1 MGPLKDIKVI
11 EMAGIGPA
19 PFCGMILADM
29 GAEVISVER
38 ISAAGRG
45 SSADIASRGKKS
57 ITVDIRK
64 SEGQDIIK
72 KLVESA
78 DVLIEGFRPGVM
90 EKNNL
95 GPDELL
101 KINPKLIFGRMTGWG
116 QSGPLA
122 NAAGHDINYIALSG
136 VLGAIGKKDTPP
148 PPPLN
153 LIGDFGGG
161 GMLLALGVCAALN
174 TVNKEGKGQV
184 IDAAMT
190 EGSALLM
197 SMMYGMLNSG
207 IWTDSRDSNLLD
219 GAAHFYGCYE
229 CKDGK
234 FVSIGSIEPQFYSLL
249 REKMNIDEDIFD
261 NQMDKNSWPA
271 LRENLENRFKEK
283 TRDEWCQIMEGT
295 DICFAPVLSM
305 NEAINHEHNVERKS
319 FFDLDNVVQP
329 APAPKFSYSESEVS
343 HPPVKVGTHTK
354 EIMISLGLEKKF
366 TELTSQQI
374 ISEA

>member
-1 MGPLKDIKVI
+1 MGPLKDIKII

-29 GAEVISVER
+29 GAEVISVDR
-38 ISAAGRG
+38 ITSTGRG

-57 ITVDIRK
+57 IAIDIRK
-64 SEGQDIIK
+64 EEGQEIIK
-72 KLVESA
+72 KLISNA

-95 GPDELL
+95 GPDDLL

-136 VLGAIGKKDTPP
+136 VLGAIGKKDSPP

-207 IWTDSRDSNLLD
+207 IWTDNRDSNLLD

-234 FVSIGSIEPQFYSLL
+234 YVSIGSIEPQFYSLL
-249 REKMNIDEDIFD
+249 KEKMKIDEQIFD
-261 NQMDKNSWPA
+261 NQMDKESWPV
-271 LRENLENRFKEK
+271 LRKNLETRFMDK
-283 TRDEWCQIMEGT
+283 TRDEWCEIMEGT

-305 NEAINHEHNVERKS
+305 KEAMNHKHNLERQS
-319 FFDLDNVVQP
+319 FFTLENVAQP
-329 APAPKFSYSESEVS
+329 SPAPKFSYTNSEVKN
-343 HPPVKVGTHTK
+343 PPVKIGTHTK
-354 EIMISLGLEKKF
+354 EIIGSLGLVNQID
-366 TELTSQQI
+366 ELISKNI
-374 ISEA
+374 IAEA

>member
-38 ISAAGRG
+38 ITAAGRG

-57 ITVDIRK
+57 IAVDIRK
-64 SEGQDIIK
+64 PEGQEIIK
-72 KLVESA
+72 KLTDSA

-95 GPDELL
+95 GPDALL
-101 KINPKLIFGRMTGWG
+101 NINPKLIYGRMTGWG
-116 QSGPLA
+116 QTGPLA

-136 VLGAIGKKDTPP
+136 VLGAIGKKESPP

-197 SMMYGMLNSG
+197 SMIYGMLSSG

-234 FVSIGSIEPQFYSLL
+234 FVSIGSIEPQFYALL

-261 NQMDKNSWPA
+261 NQMDKTSWSA
-271 LRENLENRFKEK
+271 LRENLEIRFKEK
-283 TRDEWCQIMEGT
+283 TRDEWCEIMEGT

-305 NEAINHEHNVERKS
+305 SEAITHDHNVERNS
-319 FFDLDNVVQP
+319 FFNLDNVIQP
-329 APAPKFSYSESEVS
+329 SPAPKFSYSKSEVS

-354 EIMISLGLEKKF
+354 EIMSSLGLDEEVIDYVSK
-366 TELTSQQI
+366 EI
-374 ISEA
+374 IAEA

>member
-38 ISAAGRG
+38 ITAAGRG

-57 ITVDIRK
+57 IAVDIRK
-64 SEGQDIIK
+64 PEGQEIIK
-72 KLVESA
+72 KLTDSA

-95 GPDELL
+95 GPDALL
-101 KINPKLIFGRMTGWG
+101 NINPKLIYGRMTGWG

-136 VLGAIGKKDTPP
+136 VLGAIGKKESPP

-197 SMMYGMLNSG
+197 SMMYGMLSSG

-234 FVSIGSIEPQFYSLL
+234 FVSIGSIEPQFYALL

-261 NQMDKNSWPA
+261 NQMDKTSWSA
-271 LRENLENRFKEK
+271 LRENLEIRFKEK
-283 TRDEWCQIMEGT
+283 TRDEWCEIMEGT

-305 NEAINHEHNVERKS
+305 SEAIKHDHNVERNS
-319 FFDLDNVVQP
+319 FFNLDNVIQP
-329 APAPKFSYSESEVS
+329 SPAPKFSYSKSEVS

-354 EIMISLGLEKKF
+354 EIMSSLGLDEEVIDYVSK
-366 TELTSQQI
+366 EI
-374 ISEA
+374 IAEA

>member
-38 ISAAGRG
+38 ITAAGRG

-57 ITVDIRK
+57 IAVDIRK
-64 SEGQDIIK
+64 TEGQEIIK

-95 GPDELL
+95 GPDELYN
-101 KINPKLIFGRMTGWG
+101 INSKLIFGRMTGWG

-122 NAAGHDINYIALSG
+122 NAAGHDINYISLSG
-136 VLGAIGKKDTPP
+136 VLGAIGKKNSPP

-161 GMLLALGVCAALN
+161 GMLLALGICAALN

-261 NQMDKNSWPA
+261 NQMDKASWPA
-271 LRENLENRFKEK
+271 LRDNLETRFKEK
-283 TRDEWCQIMEGT
+283 TRDEWCEIMEGT

-305 NEAINHEHNVERKS
+305 SEAINHKHNVERNS
-319 FFDLDNVVQP
+319 FFELDNVFQP
-329 APAPKFSYSESEVS
+329 SPAPKFSYSKSEVS

-354 EIMISLGLEKKF
+354 EIMTSLGLEDKVSDF
-366 TELTSQQI
+366 LSQQI
-374 ISEA
+374 ISES

>member
-38 ISAAGRG
+38 ITAAGRG

-57 ITVDIRK
+57 IAVDIRK
-64 SEGQDIIK
+64 PEGQEIIK
-72 KLVESA
+72 KLIDSA

-95 GPDELL
+95 GPDALL
-101 KINPKLIFGRMTGWG
+101 NINPKLIYGRMTGWG
-116 QSGPLA
+116 QTGPLA

-136 VLGAIGKKDTPP
+136 VLGAIGKKESPP

-197 SMMYGMLNSG
+197 SMMYGMLSSG

-234 FVSIGSIEPQFYSLL
+234 FVSIGSIEPQFYALL

-261 NQMDKNSWPA
+261 NQMDKTSWSA
-271 LRENLENRFKEK
+271 LRENLEIRFKEK
-283 TRDEWCQIMEGT
+283 TRDEWCEIMEGT

-305 NEAINHEHNVERKS
+305 NEAIKHDHNIERNS
-319 FFDLDNVVQP
+319 FFNMDNVIQP
-329 APAPKFSYSESEVS
+329 SPAPKFSYSKSEVS

-354 EIMISLGLEKKF
+354 EIMSSLGLDEEVIDYVSK
-366 TELTSQQI
+366 EI
-374 ISEA
+374 IAEA

>member
-38 ISAAGRG
+38 ITAAGRG
-45 SSADIASRGKKS
+45 SGADIASRGKKS
-57 ITVDIRK
+57 IAVDIRK
-64 SEGQDIIK
+64 PEGQEIIK
-72 KLVESA
+72 KLIDSA

-95 GPDELL
+95 GPDALL
-101 KINPKLIFGRMTGWG
+101 NINPKLIYGRMTGWG
-116 QSGPLA
+116 QTGPLA

-136 VLGAIGKKDTPP
+136 VLGAIGKKESPP

-197 SMMYGMLNSG
+197 SMMYGMFSSG

-234 FVSIGSIEPQFYSLL
+234 FVSIGSIEPQFYALL

-261 NQMDKNSWPA
+261 NQMDKTSWSA
-271 LRENLENRFKEK
+271 LRENLEIRFKEK
-283 TRDEWCQIMEGT
+283 TRDEWCEIMEGT

-305 NEAINHEHNVERKS
+305 NEAIKHDHNIERNS
-319 FFDLDNVVQP
+319 FFNMDNVIQP
-329 APAPKFSYSESEVS
+329 SPAPKFSYSKSEVS

-354 EIMISLGLEKKF
+354 EIMSSLGLDEEVIDYVSK
-366 TELTSQQI
+366 EI
-374 ISEA
+374 IAEA

>member
-38 ISAAGRG
+38 ITAAGRG

-57 ITVDIRK
+57 IAVDIRK
-64 SEGQDIIK
+64 PEGQEIIK
-72 KLVESA
+72 KLIDSA

-95 GPDELL
+95 GPDALL
-101 KINPKLIFGRMTGWG
+101 NINPKLIYGRMTGWG
-116 QSGPLA
+116 QTGPLA

-136 VLGAIGKKDTPP
+136 VLGAIGKKESPP

-197 SMMYGMLNSG
+197 SMMYGMLSSG

-234 FVSIGSIEPQFYSLL
+234 FVSIGSIEPQFYALL

-261 NQMDKNSWPA
+261 NQMDKTSWSA

-283 TRDEWCQIMEGT
+283 TRDEWCEIMEGT

-305 NEAINHEHNVERKS
+305 NEAIKHDHNVERNS
-319 FFDLDNVVQP
+319 FFNMDNVIQP
-329 APAPKFSYSESEVS
+329 SPAPKFSYSKSEVS

-354 EIMISLGLEKKF
+354 EIMSSLGLDEEVIEYVSK
-366 TELTSQQI
+366 EI
-374 ISEA
+374 IAEA

>member
-38 ISAAGRG
+38 ITAAGRG

-57 ITVDIRK
+57 IAVDIRK
-64 SEGQDIIK
+64 PEGQEIIK
-72 KLVESA
+72 KLIDSA

-95 GPDELL
+95 GPDALL
-101 KINPKLIFGRMTGWG
+101 NINPKLIYGRMTGWG
-116 QSGPLA
+116 QTGPLA

-136 VLGAIGKKDTPP
+136 VLGAIGKKESPP

-197 SMMYGMLNSG
+197 SMMYGMLSSG

-234 FVSIGSIEPQFYSLL
+234 FVSIGSIEPQFYALL

-261 NQMDKNSWPA
+261 NQMDKTSWSA
-271 LRENLENRFKEK
+271 LRENLEIRFKEK
-283 TRDEWCQIMEGT
+283 TRDEWCEIMEGT

-305 NEAINHEHNVERKS
+305 NEAIKHDHNIERNS
-319 FFDLDNVVQP
+319 FFNMDNVIQP
-329 APAPKFSYSESEVS
+329 SPAPKFSYSKSEVS

-354 EIMISLGLEKKF
+354 EIMSSLGLDEEVIEYISK
-366 TELTSQQI
+366 EI
-374 ISEA
+374 IAEA

>member
-38 ISAAGRG
+38 ITAAGRG

-57 ITVDIRK
+57 IAVDIRK
-64 SEGQDIIK
+64 PEGQEIIK
-72 KLVESA
+72 KLIDSA

-90 EKNNL
+90 EKNDL
-95 GPDELL
+95 GPDALL
-101 KINPKLIFGRMTGWG
+101 NINPKLIYGRMTGWG
-116 QSGPLA
+116 QTGPLA

-136 VLGAIGKKDTPP
+136 VLGAIGKKESPP

-197 SMMYGMLNSG
+197 SMMYGMLSSG

-234 FVSIGSIEPQFYSLL
+234 FVSIGSIEPQFYALL

-261 NQMDKNSWPA
+261 NQMDKTSWSA
-271 LRENLENRFKEK
+271 LRENLEIRFKEK
-283 TRDEWCQIMEGT
+283 TRDEWCEIMEGT

-305 NEAINHEHNVERKS
+305 NEAIKHDHNIERNS
-319 FFDLDNVVQP
+319 FFNMDNVIQP
-329 APAPKFSYSESEVS
+329 SPAPKFSYSKSEVS

-354 EIMISLGLEKKF
+354 EIMSSLGLDEEVIEYVSK
-366 TELTSQQI
+366 EI
-374 ISEA
+374 IAEA

>member
-38 ISAAGRG
+38 ITAAGRG

-57 ITVDIRK
+57 IAVDIRK
-64 SEGQDIIK
+64 TEGQEIIK

-95 GPDELL
+95 GPNELHN
-101 KINPKLIFGRMTGWG
+101 INSKLIFGRMTGWG

-122 NAAGHDINYIALSG
+122 NAAGHDINYISLSG
-136 VLGAIGKKDTPP
+136 VLGAIGKKNSPP

-161 GMLLALGVCAALN
+161 GMLLALGICAALN

-261 NQMDKNSWPA
+261 NQMDKTSWPA
-271 LRENLENRFKEK
+271 LRENLETRFKEK
-283 TRDEWCQIMEGT
+283 TRDEWCEIMEGT

-305 NEAINHEHNVERKS
+305 SEAINHKHNVERNS
-319 FFDLDNVVQP
+319 FFELDNVFQP
-329 APAPKFSYSESEVS
+329 SPAPKFSYSKSEVS

-354 EIMISLGLEKKF
+354 EIMTSLGLEDKVSDF
-366 TELTSQQI
+366 LSQQI
-374 ISEA
+374 ISES

>member
-38 ISAAGRG
+38 ITAAGRG

-57 ITVDIRK
+57 IAVDIRK
-64 SEGQDIIK
+64 PEGQEIIK

-95 GPDELL
+95 GPDELH
-101 KINPKLIFGRMTGWG
+101 KINSKLIFGRMTGWG

-122 NAAGHDINYIALSG
+122 NAAGHDINYISLSG
-136 VLGAIGKKDTPP
+136 VLGAIGKKNSPP

-174 TVNKEGKGQV
+174 TVNKEEKGQV

-261 NQMDKNSWPA
+261 NQMDKNFWPA
-271 LRENLENRFKEK
+271 LRENLETRFKEK
-283 TRDEWCQIMEGT
+283 TREEWCKIMEGT

-305 NEAINHEHNVERKS
+305 SEAINHKHNVERNS
-319 FFDLDNVVQP
+319 FFELDNVLQP
-329 APAPKFSYSESEVS
+329 SPAPKFSYSKSEVS
-343 HPPVKVGTHTK
+343 HPPVRVGTHTK
-354 EIMISLGLEKKF
+354 EIMTSLGLEGKVSDLLS
-366 TELTSQQI
+366 EQI

>member
-1 MGPLKDIKVI
+1 MGPLKDIKII

-29 GAEVISVER
+29 GAEVISVDR
-38 ISAAGRG
+38 ITSAGRG

-57 ITVDIRK
+57 IAIDIRK
-64 SEGQDIIK
+64 EEGQEIIK
-72 KLVESA
+72 KLISNA

-95 GPDELL
+95 GPDDLL

-136 VLGAIGKKDTPP
+136 VLGAIGKKDSPP

-207 IWTDSRDSNLLD
+207 IWTDNRDSNLLD

-234 FVSIGSIEPQFYSLL
+234 YVSIGSIEPQFYSLL
-249 REKMNIDEDIFD
+249 KEKMKIDEQIFD
-261 NQMDKNSWPA
+261 NQMDKESWPV
-271 LRENLENRFKEK
+271 LRKNLETRFMDK
-283 TRDEWCQIMEGT
+283 TRDEWCEIMEGT

-305 NEAINHEHNVERKS
+305 KEAMNHKHNLERQS
-319 FFDLDNVVQP
+319 FFTLENVAQP
-329 APAPKFSYSESEVS
+329 SPAPKFSYTNSEVKN
-343 HPPVKVGTHTK
+343 PPVKVGTHTK
-354 EIMISLGLEKKF
+354 EIIGSLGLINQID
-366 TELTSQQI
+366 ELISKNI
-374 ISEA
+374 IAEA

>member
-1 MGPLKDIKVI
+1 MGPLNDIKVI

-38 ISAAGRG
+38 ITAAGRG

-57 ITVDIRK
+57 IAVDIRK
-64 SEGQDIIK
+64 PEGQEIIK
-72 KLVESA
+72 KLIDSA

-95 GPDELL
+95 GPDALL
-101 KINPKLIFGRMTGWG
+101 NINPKLIYGRMTGWG
-116 QSGPLA
+116 QTGPLA

-136 VLGAIGKKDTPP
+136 VLGAIGKKESPP

-197 SMMYGMLNSG
+197 SMMYGMLSSG

-234 FVSIGSIEPQFYSLL
+234 FVSIGSIEPQFYALL

-261 NQMDKNSWPA
+261 NQMDKTSWSA
-271 LRENLENRFKEK
+271 LRENLEIRFKEK
-283 TRDEWCQIMEGT
+283 TRDEWCEIMEGT

-305 NEAINHEHNVERKS
+305 SEAITHDHNVERNS
-319 FFDLDNVVQP
+319 FFNLDNVIQP
-329 APAPKFSYSESEVS
+329 SPAPKFSYSKSEVS

-354 EIMISLGLEKKF
+354 EIMSSLGLDEEVIEYVSK
-366 TELTSQQI
+366 EI
-374 ISEA
+374 IAEA

>member
-38 ISAAGRG
+38 ITAAGRG

-57 ITVDIRK
+57 IAVDIRK
-64 SEGQDIIK
+64 PEGQEIIK
-72 KLVESA
+72 KLIDSA

-95 GPDELL
+95 GPDALL
-101 KINPKLIFGRMTGWG
+101 NINPKLIYGRMTGWG
-116 QSGPLA
+116 QTGPLA

-136 VLGAIGKKDTPP
+136 VLGAIGKKESPP

-197 SMMYGMLNSG
+197 SMMYGMLSSG

-234 FVSIGSIEPQFYSLL
+234 FVSIGSIEPQFYALL

-261 NQMDKNSWPA
+261 NQMDKTSWSA
-271 LRENLENRFKEK
+271 LRENLEIRFKEK
-283 TRDEWCQIMEGT
+283 TRDEWCEIMEGT

-305 NEAINHEHNVERKS
+305 NEAIKHDHNVERNS
-319 FFDLDNVVQP
+319 FFNMDNVIQP
-329 APAPKFSYSESEVS
+329 SPAPKFSYSKSEVS

-354 EIMISLGLEKKF
+354 EIMSSLGLDEEVIDYVSK
-366 TELTSQQI
+366 EI
-374 ISEA
+374 IAEA

>member
-38 ISAAGRG
+38 ITAAGRG
-45 SSADIASRGKKS
+45 SSSDIASRGKKS
-57 ITVDIRK
+57 IAVDIRK
-64 SEGQDIIK
+64 PEGQDIIK

-101 KINPKLIFGRMTGWG
+101 NINPKLIFGRMTGWG
-116 QSGPLA
+116 QNGPLA

-207 IWTDSRDSNLLD
+207 IWTDTRDSNLLD

-271 LRENLENRFKEK
+271 LRENLETRFKEK

-305 NEAINHEHNVERKS
+305 NEAINHEHNIERKS
-319 FFDLDNVVQP
+319 FFELDNVTQP
-329 APAPKFSYSESEVS
+329 SPAPKFSYSESEVS

-354 EIMISLGLEKKF
+354 EIMISLGLEEKF

-374 ISEA
+374 ISEG

>member
-38 ISAAGRG
+38 ITAAGRG

-57 ITVDIRK
+57 IAVDIRK
-64 SEGQDIIK
+64 SEGQEIIK
-72 KLVESA
+72 KLIESA

-95 GPDELL
+95 GPDMLL

-122 NAAGHDINYIALSG
+122 HAAGHDINYIALSG
-136 VLGAIGKKDTPP
+136 VLGAIGKKGSPP

-261 NQMDKNSWPA
+261 NQMDKNSWPD
-271 LRENLENRFKEK
+271 LRKNLENRFKEK
-283 TRDEWCQIMEGT
+283 TRDEWCAIMEGT

-305 NEAINHEHNVERKS
+305 SEAINHEHNVKRKS
-319 FFDLDNVVQP
+319 FFSMDNVIQP
-329 APAPKFSYSESEVS
+329 SPAPKFSYSQSEVN
-343 HPPVKVGTHTK
+343 HPPAKVGTHTK
-354 EIMISLGLEKKF
+354 EIMSSIGLEEKV
-366 TELTSQQI
+366 TDYISQQI

>member
-29 GAEVISVER
+29 GAEVISVE
-38 ISAAGRG
+38 IITAAGRG

-57 ITVDIRK
+57 IAVDIRK
-64 SEGQDIIK
+64 PEGQDIIK

-116 QSGPLA
+116 QNGPLA

-136 VLGAIGKKDTPP
+136 VLGAIGKKETPP

-219 GAAHFYGCYE
+219 GAAHFYGC
-229 CKDGK
+229 
-234 FVSIGSIEPQFYSLL
+234 
-249 REKMNIDEDIFD
+249 
-261 NQMDKNSWPA
+261 
-271 LRENLENRFKEK
+271 
-283 TRDEWCQIMEGT
+283 
-295 DICFAPVLSM
+295 
-305 NEAINHEHNVERKS
+305 
-319 FFDLDNVVQP
+319 
-329 APAPKFSYSESEVS
+329 
-343 HPPVKVGTHTK
+343 
-354 EIMISLGLEKKF
+354 
-366 TELTSQQI
+366 
-374 ISEA
+374 

>member
-38 ISAAGRG
+38 ITAAGRG

-57 ITVDIRK
+57 IAVDIRK
-64 SEGQDIIK
+64 PEGQDIIK

-116 QSGPLA
+116 QNGPLA

-329 APAPKFSYSESEVS
+329 SPAPKFSYSESEVS

-354 EIMISLGLEKKF
+354 EIMISLGLEEKF

>member
-38 ISAAGRG
+38 VTAAGRG

-57 ITVDIRK
+57 IAVDIRK
-64 SEGQDIIK
+64 PEGQDIIK

-101 KINPKLIFGRMTGWG
+101 NINPKLIFGRMTGWG
-116 QSGPLA
+116 QNGPLA

-207 IWTDSRDSNLLD
+207 IWTDTRDSNLLD

-271 LRENLENRFKEK
+271 LRENLETRFKEK
-283 TRDEWCQIMEGT
+283 TRDEW
-295 DICFAPVLSM
+295 
-305 NEAINHEHNVERKS
+305 
-319 FFDLDNVVQP
+319 
-329 APAPKFSYSESEVS
+329 
-343 HPPVKVGTHTK
+343 
-354 EIMISLGLEKKF
+354 
-366 TELTSQQI
+366 
-374 ISEA
+374 

>member
-38 ISAAGRG
+38 ITAAGRG

-57 ITVDIRK
+57 IAVDIRK

-101 KINPKLIFGRMTGWG
+101 NINPKLIFGRMTGWG
-116 QSGPLA
+116 QNGPLA

-271 LRENLENRFKEK
+271 LRENLETRFKEK
-283 TRDEWCQIMEGT
+283 KRDEWCQIMEGT

-329 APAPKFSYSESEVS
+329 SPAPKFSYSESEVS

-354 EIMISLGLEKKF
+354 EIMISLGLEEKF
-366 TELTSQQI
+366 TELTTQQI
-374 ISEA
+374 ISEG

>member
-38 ISAAGRG
+38 ITAAGRG

-57 ITVDIRK
+57 IAVDIRK
-64 SEGQDIIK
+64 PEGQDIIK
-72 KLVESA
+72 KLIESA

-101 KINPKLIFGRMTGWG
+101 NINPKLIFGRMTGWG

-229 CKDGK
+229 CKDRK
-234 FVSIGSIEPQFYSLL
+234 FVSIGSIEPQFYALL
-249 REKMNIDEDIFD
+249 KEKMNIDEDIFD

-271 LRENLENRFKEK
+271 LRENLEARFKEK

-305 NEAINHEHNVERKS
+305 NEAIKHEHNIERKS
-319 FFDLDNVVQP
+319 FFDLDNVTQP
-329 APAPKFSYSESEVS
+329 SPAPKFSYSKSEVS

-354 EIMISLGLEKKF
+354 EIMISLGLEDKF

>member
-38 ISAAGRG
+38 ITAAGRG

-57 ITVDIRK
+57 IAVDIRK
-64 SEGQDIIK
+64 PEGQEIIK
-72 KLVESA
+72 KLIDSA

-95 GPDELL
+95 GPDALL
-101 KINPKLIFGRMTGWG
+101 NINPKLNYGRMTGWG
-116 QSGPLA
+116 QTGPLA
-122 NAAGHDINYIALSG
+122 NAVGHDINYIALSG
-136 VLGAIGKKDTPP
+136 VLGAIGKKESPP

-197 SMMYGMLNSG
+197 SMMYGMLSSG

-234 FVSIGSIEPQFYSLL
+234 FVSIGSIEPQFYALL

-261 NQMDKNSWPA
+261 NQMDKTSWSA
-271 LRENLENRFKEK
+271 LRENLEIRFKEK
-283 TRDEWCQIMEGT
+283 TRDEWCEIMEGT

-305 NEAINHEHNVERKS
+305 NEAIKHDHNVERNS
-319 FFDLDNVVQP
+319 FFNMDNVIQP
-329 APAPKFSYSESEVS
+329 SPAPKFSYSKSEVS

-354 EIMISLGLEKKF
+354 EIMSSLGLDEEVIDYVSK
-366 TELTSQQI
+366 EI
-374 ISEA
+374 IAEA

>member
-38 ISAAGRG
+38 ITAAGRG

-57 ITVDIRK
+57 IAVDIRK
-64 SEGQDIIK
+64 PEGQEIIK
-72 KLVESA
+72 KLTDSA

-95 GPDELL
+95 GPDALL
-101 KINPKLIFGRMTGWG
+101 NINPKLIYGRMTGWG
-116 QSGPLA
+116 QTGPLA

-136 VLGAIGKKDTPP
+136 VLGAIGKKESPP

-234 FVSIGSIEPQFYSLL
+234 FVSIGSIEPQFYALL

-261 NQMDKNSWPA
+261 NQMDKTSWSA
-271 LRENLENRFKEK
+271 LRENLEIRFKEK
-283 TRDEWCQIMEGT
+283 TRDEWCEIMEGT

-305 NEAINHEHNVERKS
+305 SEAITHDHNIERNS
-319 FFDLDNVVQP
+319 FFNMDNVIQP
-329 APAPKFSYSESEVS
+329 SPAPKFSYSKSEVS

-354 EIMISLGLEKKF
+354 EIMSSLGLDEEVIDYVSK
-366 TELTSQQI
+366 EI
-374 ISEA
+374 IAEA

>member
-1 MGPLKDIKVI
+1 MGPLKDIKII

-29 GAEVISVER
+29 GAEVISVDR
-38 ISAAGRG
+38 ITSAGRG

-57 ITVDIRK
+57 IAIDIRK
-64 SEGQDIIK
+64 EEGQEIIK
-72 KLVESA
+72 KLILNA

-95 GPDELL
+95 GPDDLL

-136 VLGAIGKKDTPP
+136 VLGAIGKKDSPP

-207 IWTDSRDSNLLD
+207 IWTDNRDSNLLD

-234 FVSIGSIEPQFYSLL
+234 YVSIGSIEPQFYSLL
-249 REKMNIDEDIFD
+249 KEKMKIDEQIFD
-261 NQMDKNSWPA
+261 NQMDKESWPV
-271 LRENLENRFKEK
+271 LRKNLETRFMDK
-283 TRDEWCQIMEGT
+283 TRDEWCEIMEGT

-305 NEAINHEHNVERKS
+305 KEAMNHKHNLERQS
-319 FFDLDNVVQP
+319 FFTLENVAQP
-329 APAPKFSYSESEVS
+329 SPAPKFSYTNSEVKN
-343 HPPVKVGTHTK
+343 PPVKIGTHTK
-354 EIMISLGLEKKF
+354 EIIGSLGLVNQID
-366 TELTSQQI
+366 ELISKNI
-374 ISEA
+374 IAEA

>member
-38 ISAAGRG
+38 ITAAGRG

-57 ITVDIRK
+57 IAVDIRK

-101 KINPKLIFGRMTGWG
+101 TINPKLIFGRMTGWG
-116 QSGPLA
+116 QNGPLA

-319 FFDLDNVVQP
+319 FFNLDNVVQP

-354 EIMISLGLEKKF
+354 EIMISLGLEEKF

>member
-38 ISAAGRG
+38 ITAAGRG
-45 SSADIASRGKKS
+45 SGADIASRGKKS
-57 ITVDIRK
+57 IAVDIRK
-64 SEGQDIIK
+64 PEGQEIIK
-72 KLVESA
+72 KLIDSA

-95 GPDELL
+95 GPDALL
-101 KINPKLIFGRMTGWG
+101 NINPKLIYGRMTGWG
-116 QSGPLA
+116 QTGPLA

-136 VLGAIGKKDTPP
+136 VLGAIGKKESPP

-197 SMMYGMLNSG
+197 SMMYGMFSSG

-234 FVSIGSIEPQFYSLL
+234 FVSIGSIEPQFYALL

-261 NQMDKNSWPA
+261 NQMDKTSWSA
-271 LRENLENRFKEK
+271 LRENLEIRFKEK
-283 TRDEWCQIMEGT
+283 TRDEWCEIMEGT

-305 NEAINHEHNVERKS
+305 NEAIKHDHNIERNS
-319 FFDLDNVVQP
+319 FFNMNNVIQP
-329 APAPKFSYSESEVS
+329 SPAPKFSYSKSEVS

-354 EIMISLGLEKKF
+354 EIMSSLGLDEEVIEYVSK
-366 TELTSQQI
+366 EI
-374 ISEA
+374 IAEA

>member
-38 ISAAGRG
+38 ITAAGRG

-57 ITVDIRK
+57 IAVDIRK
-64 SEGQDIIK
+64 TEGQEIIK

-95 GPDELL
+95 GPNELHN
-101 KINPKLIFGRMTGWG
+101 INSKLIFGRMTGWG
-116 QSGPLA
+116 QSGPLS
-122 NAAGHDINYIALSG
+122 NAAGHDINYISLSG
-136 VLGAIGKKDTPP
+136 VLGAIGKKNSPP

-161 GMLLALGVCAALN
+161 GMLLALGICAALN

-261 NQMDKNSWPA
+261 NQMDKASWPS
-271 LRENLENRFKEK
+271 LRENLESRFKEK
-283 TRDEWCQIMEGT
+283 TRDEWCEIMEGT

-305 NEAINHEHNVERKS
+305 SEAINHKHNIERNS
-319 FFDLDNVVQP
+319 FFELDNVFQP
-329 APAPKFSYSESEVS
+329 SPAPKFSYSKSEVS

-354 EIMISLGLEKKF
+354 EIMTSIGLEDKVSDF
-366 TELTSQQI
+366 LSQQI
-374 ISEA
+374 ISES

>member
-1 MGPLKDIKVI
+1 MGPLKDIKII

-29 GAEVISVER
+29 GAEVISVDR
-38 ISAAGRG
+38 ITSAGRG

-57 ITVDIRK
+57 IAIDIRK
-64 SEGQDIIK
+64 EEGQEIIK
-72 KLVESA
+72 KLILNA

-95 GPDELL
+95 GPDDLL

-136 VLGAIGKKDTPP
+136 VLGAIGKKDSPP

-207 IWTDSRDSNLLD
+207 IWIDDRDSNLLD

-234 FVSIGSIEPQFYSLL
+234 YISIGSIEPQFYSLL
-249 REKMNIDEDIFD
+249 KEKMKIDEQIFD
-261 NQMDKNSWPA
+261 NQMDKESWPI
-271 LRENLENRFKEK
+271 LRKNLETRFMDK
-283 TRDEWCQIMEGT
+283 TRDEWCEIMEGT

-305 NEAINHEHNVERKS
+305 KEAMNHKHNLERQS
-319 FFDLDNVVQP
+319 FFTLENVAQP
-329 APAPKFSYSESEVS
+329 SPAPKFSHTKSEVS
-343 HPPVKVGTHTK
+343 NPPVKVGTHTK
-354 EIMISLGLEKKF
+354 EIIESLGLKNQIE
-366 TELTSQQI
+366 EL
-374 ISEA
+374 ISEKIIAQA

>member
-38 ISAAGRG
+38 ITAAGRG

-57 ITVDIRK
+57 IAVDIRK

-101 KINPKLIFGRMTGWG
+101 SINPKLIFGRMTGWG
-116 QSGPLA
+116 QSGPLS

-136 VLGAIGKKDTPP
+136 VLGAIGKKETPP

-271 LRENLENRFKEK
+271 LRENLEIRFKEK

-305 NEAINHEHNVERKS
+305 NEAIKHEHNIERKS
-319 FFDLDNVVQP
+319 FFNLDNVVQP
-329 APAPKFSYSESEVS
+329 SPAPKFSYSESEVS

-354 EIMISLGLEKKF
+354 EIMISLGLEDKF
-366 TELTSQQI
+366 NELTSQQI

>member
-38 ISAAGRG
+38 ITAAGRG

-57 ITVDIRK
+57 IAVDIRK

-116 QSGPLA
+116 QNGPLA

-329 APAPKFSYSESEVS
+329 SPAPKFSYSESEVS

-354 EIMISLGLEKKF
+354 EIMISLGLEEKF

>member
-38 ISAAGRG
+38 ITAAGRG

-57 ITVDIRK
+57 IAVDIRK
-64 SEGQDIIK
+64 PEGQEIIK

-95 GPDELL
+95 GPDELH
-101 KINPKLIFGRMTGWG
+101 KINSKLIFGRMTGWG

-122 NAAGHDINYIALSG
+122 NAAGHDINYISLSG
-136 VLGAIGKKDTPP
+136 VLGAIGKKNSPP

-271 LRENLENRFKEK
+271 LREILETRFKEK
-283 TRDEWCQIMEGT
+283 TREEWCKIMEGT

-305 NEAINHEHNVERKS
+305 SEAINHKHNVERNS
-319 FFDLDNVVQP
+319 FFELDNVLQP
-329 APAPKFSYSESEVS
+329 SPAPKFSYSKSEVS

-354 EIMISLGLEKKF
+354 EIMTSLGLEGKVSD
-366 TELTSQQI
+366 LLSQKI
-374 ISEA
+374 ISES

>member
-38 ISAAGRG
+38 ITAAGRG

-57 ITVDIRK
+57 IAIDIRK
-64 SEGQDIIK
+64 PEGQEIIK
-72 KLVESA
+72 KLIDSA

-95 GPDELL
+95 GPDALL
-101 KINPKLIFGRMTGWG
+101 NINPKLIYGRMTGWG
-116 QSGPLA
+116 QTGPLA

-136 VLGAIGKKDTPP
+136 VLGAIGKKESPP

-197 SMMYGMLNSG
+197 SMMYGMLSSG

-234 FVSIGSIEPQFYSLL
+234 FVSIGSIEPQFYALL

-261 NQMDKNSWPA
+261 NQMDKTSWSA
-271 LRENLENRFKEK
+271 LRENLEIRFKEK
-283 TRDEWCQIMEGT
+283 TRDEWCEIMEGT

-305 NEAINHEHNVERKS
+305 NEAIKHDHNVERNS
-319 FFDLDNVVQP
+319 FFNMDNVIQP
-329 APAPKFSYSESEVS
+329 SPAPKFSYSKSEVS

-354 EIMISLGLEKKF
+354 EIMSSLGLDEEVIDYVSK
-366 TELTSQQI
+366 EI
-374 ISEA
+374 IAEA

>member
-38 ISAAGRG
+38 ITAAGRG

-57 ITVDIRK
+57 IAVDIRK
-64 SEGQDIIK
+64 PEGQDIIK

-101 KINPKLIFGRMTGWG
+101 KINSKLIFGRMTGWG
-116 QSGPLA
+116 QNGPLA

-136 VLGAIGKKDTPP
+136 VLGAIVKKDTPA

-329 APAPKFSYSESEVS
+329 SPAPKFSYSESEVS

-354 EIMISLGLEKKF
+354 EIMISLGLEEKF

>member
-1 MGPLKDIKVI
+1 MGPLKDIKII

-29 GAEVISVER
+29 GAEVISVDR
-38 ISAAGRG
+38 ITSTGRG
-45 SSADIASRGKKS
+45 SSSDIASRGKKS
-57 ITVDIRK
+57 IAIDIRK
-64 SEGQDIIK
+64 EEGQEIIK
-72 KLVESA
+72 KLISNA

-95 GPDELL
+95 GPDDLL

-136 VLGAIGKKDTPP
+136 VLGAIGKKDSPP

-161 GMLLALGVCAALN
+161 GMLLALGICAALN

-207 IWTDSRDSNLLD
+207 IWTDDRDSNLLD

-234 FVSIGSIEPQFYSLL
+234 YISIGSIEPQFYSLL
-249 REKMNIDEDIFD
+249 KEKMKIDEQIFD
-261 NQMDKNSWPA
+261 NQMDKESWPT
-271 LRENLENRFKEK
+271 LRKNLETRFMDK
-283 TRDEWCQIMEGT
+283 TRDEWCEIMEGT

-305 NEAINHEHNVERKS
+305 KEAINHKHNLERQS
-319 FFDLDNVVQP
+319 FFTLENVAQP
-329 APAPKFSYSESEVS
+329 SPAPKFSYTNSEVKN
-343 HPPVKVGTHTK
+343 PPVKVGTHTK
-354 EIMISLGLEKKF
+354 EVIGSLGLINQIDELISKK
-366 TELTSQQI
+366 I
-374 ISEA
+374 IAQA

>member
-38 ISAAGRG
+38 ITAAGRG

-57 ITVDIRK
+57 IAVDIRK

-116 QSGPLA
+116 QNGPLA

-136 VLGAIGKKDTPP
+136 VLGAIGKKDAPP

-305 NEAINHEHNVERKS
+305 KEAINHEHNVERKS
-319 FFDLDNVVQP
+319 FFELDNVVQP
-329 APAPKFSYSESEVS
+329 SPAPKFSYSESEVS

-354 EIMISLGLEKKF
+354 EIMISLGLEEKF

-374 ISEA
+374 ISEG